1 MVRTF
6 VAVEFPVDFTHIV
19 KEVQENFREL
29 GKMKIVPA
37 ELVHVTL
44 KFLGEVDEGKIA
56 DIEQSLENISC
67 EPFICLIKG
76 VGVFPS
82 VKKPRVLW
90 LGIEGN
96 FDPLHKQVECYLEKE
111 GFEPDAREFTA
122 HATIARIRHI
132 PRSNMNQFASIV
144 KRTEDVEFGK
154 FTVDNFRLKKSI
166 LTPEGPVYET
176 LREFNL

>member
-19 KEVQENFREL
+19 KEVQEKFREL

-67 EPFICLIKG
+67 EPFQCLIKG
-76 VGVFPS
+76 AGVFPN
-82 VKKPRVLW
+82 VRKPRVLW
-90 LGIEGN
+90 LGTEGN
-96 FDPLHKQVECYLEKE
+96 FDPLHKQVEYYLEKE
-111 GFEPDAREFTA
+111 GFEPDSREFTA

-132 PRSNMNQFASIV
+132 PRSNMNQFTSTV
-144 KRTEDVEFGK
+144 KEMEDVEFGK

-176 LREFNL
+176 LRQFNL

>member
-1 MVRTF
+1 M
-6 VAVEFPVDFTHIV
+6 DFTQIV
-19 KEVQENFREL
+19 KEVQESFREL

-67 EPFICLIKG
+67 EPFPCLIKG
-76 VGVFPS
+76 VGVFPNI
-82 VKKPRVLW
+82 KRPRVLW

-96 FDPLHKQVECYLEKE
+96 FDPLHKQVEYYLEKE
-111 GFEPDAREFTA
+111 GFEPDKREFTA

-132 PRSNMNQFASIV
+132 PRSNMEQFASIV
-144 KRTEDVEFGK
+144 KEMEDVEFGE

-166 LTPEGPVYET
+166 LTPAGPVYET
-176 LREFNL
+176 LRQFNL

>member
-1 MVRTF
+1 M
-6 VAVEFPVDFTHIV
+6 DFTQVI
-19 KEVQENFREL
+19 KEVQESFREL

-44 KFLGEVDEGKIA
+44 KFLGEVDEGKIT
-56 DIEQSLENISC
+56 DVEQSLENISC
-67 EPFICLIKG
+67 EPFTCLIKG
-76 VGVFPS
+76 VGVFPN
-82 VKKPRVLW
+82 VKRPRVLW

-96 FDPLHKQVECYLEKE
+96 FDPLHKQVEYYLEKE
-111 GFEPDAREFTA
+111 GFEPDTREFTA

-132 PRSNMNQFASIV
+132 PRSDMDQFASIV
-144 KRTEDVEFGK
+144 EEMGDVEFGK

-176 LREFNL
+176 LRQFNL

>member
-1 MVRTF
+1 MF
-6 VAVEFPVDFTHIV
+6 VAVELPVDFTQVI

-44 KFLGEVDEGKIA
+44 KFLGEVDEDKIA
-56 DIEQSLENISC
+56 EITQSLENISC
-67 EPFICLIKG
+67 EPFTCLIKG
-76 VGVFPS
+76 VGIFPNA
-82 VKKPRVLW
+82 KRPRVLW
-90 LGIEGN
+90 LGIEGD
-96 FDPLHKQVECYLEKE
+96 FGPLYKQVEYYLEKE
-111 GFEPDAREFTA
+111 GFESDTREFTA
-122 HATIARIRHI
+122 HATIARIKHI

-144 KRTEDVEFGK
+144 EETEDVEFGK

-176 LREFNL
+176 LRQFNL